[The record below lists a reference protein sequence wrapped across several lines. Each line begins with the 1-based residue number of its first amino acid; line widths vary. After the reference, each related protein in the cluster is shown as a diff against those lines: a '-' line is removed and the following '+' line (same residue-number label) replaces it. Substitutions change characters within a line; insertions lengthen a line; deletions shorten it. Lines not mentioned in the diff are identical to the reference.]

1 MSLACAT
8 STLDRRMFTQAANLK
23 CEPVL
28 PEPNETDQRT
38 MKASNISW
46 ARNAEVP
53 RALNSSD
60 NDISLAA

>member
-38 MKASNISW
+38 MKASNSPCT
-46 ARNAEVP
+46 RH
-53 RALNSSD
+53 R
-60 NDISLAA
+60 